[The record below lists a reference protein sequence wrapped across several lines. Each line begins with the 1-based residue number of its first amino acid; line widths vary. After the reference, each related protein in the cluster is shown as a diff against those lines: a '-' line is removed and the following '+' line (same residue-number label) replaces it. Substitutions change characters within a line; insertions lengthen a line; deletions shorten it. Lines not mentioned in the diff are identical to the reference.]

1 MDITLH
7 VKNLLS
13 RRKKTVG
20 DGRISLY
27 PAMDG
32 EMETTA
38 ITDERTRVFF
48 VHRASPRNRLKTT
61 NTSPRHE
68 IFARI
73 SIPADHKSITDERA

>member
-7 VKNLLS
+7 IKNLLS

-48 VHRASPRNRLKTT
+48 RTEASRLSPKPIKNYKCLAAPRDIRAYIHPR
-61 NTSPRHE
+61 
-68 IFARI
+68 
-73 SIPADHKSITDERA
+73 